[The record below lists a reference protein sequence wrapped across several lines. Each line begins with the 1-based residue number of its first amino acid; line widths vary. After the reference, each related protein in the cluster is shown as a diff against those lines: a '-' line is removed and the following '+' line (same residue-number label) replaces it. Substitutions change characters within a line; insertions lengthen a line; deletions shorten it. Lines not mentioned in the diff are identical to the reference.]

1 MVYITCL
8 PLQTPRVLP
17 ERPKKISISFKEAV
31 AAYSVALNSTTE
43 KYAIRKDTFP
53 SPQARIP
60 LILSIASG
68 QRIIKC
74 QDVPFFQIN

>member
-1 MVYITCL
+1 MPSMYTRG
-8 PLQTPRVLP
+8 TTRKTK
-17 ERPKKISISFKEAV
+17 KKISISFKEAA

-43 KYAIRKDTFP
+43 KYAIRKDTCP

-68 QRIIKC
+68 QRIIKR
-74 QDVPFFQIN
+74 QDVPSFSNKLIC